1 MAKSYQFQF
10 QRLKTSYIMGYKS
23 GEISHTGVI
32 KSIDGNNI
40 KVMIL
45 SKSACSQCHSKG
57 MCNMSEME
65 EKIIDIYHNDNIK
78 YNVGD
83 NVEVVMSLSMGNKAI
98 LLGYGIPF
106 IVLFSSIIIFNKI
119 INNEGFAGLITILV
133 LIIYYLILSIFRKR
147 ISKTF
152 TFKIN
157 RI

>member
-1 MAKSYQFQF
+1 
-10 QRLKTSYIMGYKS
+10 MGYKS
-23 GEISHTGVI
+23 GEISHTGLI

-45 SKSACSQCHSKG
+45 SKSACSACHSKG

-65 EKIIDIYHNDNIK
+65 EKIIDIYNNDHNN

-83 NVEVVMSLSMGNKAI
+83 SVEVLMSLSMGNKAI

-106 IVLFSSIIIFNKI
+106 IVLLTSLIVFNKI
-119 INNEGFAGLITILV
+119 FDNEGLAGLFTIIA
-133 LIIYYLILSIFRKR
+133 LIFYYLILSIFRKR

-152 TFKIN
+152 TFKIKRN
-157 RI
+157 

>member
-1 MAKSYQFQF
+1 
-10 QRLKTSYIMGYKS
+10 MGYKS
-23 GEISHTGVI
+23 GEISHTGII

-45 SKSACSQCHSKG
+45 SKSACSACHSKG

-65 EKIIDIYHNDNIK
+65 EKIIDIYNNDHNN

-83 NVEVVMSLSMGNKAI
+83 SVEVLMSLSMGNKAI

-106 IVLFSSIIIFNKI
+106 IVLLTSLIVFDKIFD
-119 INNEGFAGLITILV
+119 NEGLAGLFTIIA
-133 LIIYYLILSIFRKR
+133 LIFYYLILSIFRKR

-152 TFKIN
+152 TFKIKRN
-157 RI
+157 